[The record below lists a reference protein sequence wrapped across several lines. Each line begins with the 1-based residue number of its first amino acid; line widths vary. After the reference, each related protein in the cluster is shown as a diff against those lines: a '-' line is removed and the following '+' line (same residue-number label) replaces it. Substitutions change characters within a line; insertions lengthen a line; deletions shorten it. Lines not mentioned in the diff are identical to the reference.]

1 MLLGGQRLGGGE
13 LRVKFLANE
22 ELSKHSQK
30 LPEQAGDWPIAQAGQ
45 PENPFFKPTGSNP
58 LGHAAASVWHELST
72 RRRLVRR
79 YKSQMDCALVDE
91 AAESDRV
98 RVRSRDLTG
107 HLSGTAGDGRLCFGD
122 SLNRRCFPSR
132 LAGPNEGCNGAHG
145 MGCVWVSPNIRSD
158 MVYQCYLL
166 QYSTDELATLP
177 SHGTSCSL
185 SLSLSSRRGQPWV
198 LASQVPCCLGRVV
211 AAVRYHL
218 HSARLRGCR
227 TAQHL
232 VHASRRHV
240 CRTGSFFD
248 LLALQID
255 VHARA
260 NASQKP
266 TSAACSSSPPCG
278 NSWGGAPADLVL
290 ATPP

>member
-45 PENPFFKPTGSNP
+45 PEKRFFKPTTGSNP
-58 LGHAAASVWHELST
+58 LGHAASVWYELST

-122 SLNRRCFPSR
+122 SLNRCCFPSR

-158 MVYQCYLL
+158 MVYQCYFSTPLMNWQRCRHMACVLALL
-166 QYSTDELATLP
+166 LLSLISPWPVLGVGFAGAVLSRT
-177 SHGTSCSL
+177 SRGSCSL
-185 SLSLSSRRGQPWV
+185 PSS
-198 LASQVPCCLGRVV
+198 PCE
-211 AAVRYHL
+211 A
-218 HSARLRGCR
+218 ARLRDG
-227 TAQHL
+227 A
-232 VHASRRHV
+232 ASCPR
-240 CRTGSFFD
+240 F
-248 LLALQID
+248 
-255 VHARA
+255 
-260 NASQKP
+260 P
-266 TSAACSSSPPCG
+266 
-278 NSWGGAPADLVL
+278 
-290 ATPP
+290 